1 MSATRGPRR
10 AGTPGTIATCTGT
23 SAGTGTYVLLFAC
36 REAACPDVGRLG
48 RIALEAGYYLY
59 VGSAF
64 GPGGVRA
71 RVARHLRRDK
81 RRHWHLDYLRETLE
95 PLEAWY
101 THDPV
106 RREHEFAA
114 ALASWS
120 GFDGVRGFGSSDC
133 ACPSHLFA
141 VRRRPRASRLA
152 RSTGVALTVWPC
164 TMR

>member
-1 MSATRGPRR
+1 MSTMRGRNG
-10 AGTPGTIATCTGT
+10 AGTSGSMAT
-23 SAGTGTYVLLFAC
+23 APGTYVLLFAC
-36 REAACPDVGRLG
+36 RVTVCRDVGRLG
-48 RIALEAGYYLY
+48 RIALEPGHYLY

-81 RRHWHLDYLRETLE
+81 RLHWHLDYLREALE

-101 THDPV
+101 TLDAV

-114 ALASWS
+114 ALAAWR
-120 GFDGVRGFGSSDC
+120 GAEGVRGFGSSDC

-141 VRRRPRASRLA
+141 LRRRPRAGRLA
-152 RSTGVALTVWPC
+152 RSTGVALAVWPC